1 MPSLKGSDYSSSIP
15 VFLLIVAVIVGAI
28 YALSYRELGPLAPEL
43 ARLPYYLFRSL
54 VRMAVAFAL
63 ALAIGIPYGLV
74 ATFSKRAGKV
84 MLPLLDILQSIPVLG
99 YLPAAVLFFT
109 GMFPDVMGRAVGLE
123 LASVILIFTGM
134 VWAVMFAV
142 VNGVRG
148 IPRDTKAAAR
158 SLGLTGFRY
167 LRHVVFPA
175 IYPPLV
181 TGSLLAVGGG
191 WYFLVAAEYITFG
204 RHAYTLPG
212 IGYFL
217 SKVTYVDGNI
227 PAALIGLVL
236 LAATIYLINRHFW
249 QPLFEY
255 GSRYKFES
263 VKGGASEPEPI
274 EELAA
279 HPSVKFAMSVSSACA
294 TAISPF
300 ADLLENNA
308 PAKSAAGFVGRHSG
322 TALRLVVLLLIY
334 AAVTNPG
341 QVAGFTA
348 SAVSDLKNYPNVN
361 GEYPDAIEAVR
372 HDPRLS
378 LDFLN
383 DVMRFGTFSM
393 ARLVLAYII
402 ALCIALLVGVIVA
415 KSDRLFR
422 ILMPLFDVL
431 ASIPALALFPIVVI
445 VFIDLFG
452 GGGLAINL
460 AAIALLL
467 TGMQWYLLFNVI
479 SAARSIPQELKEAGR
494 AFGLTEA
501 QMFSMIVLPA
511 ILQRLV
517 FGSMEAFGGG
527 WNSSIVAEY
536 INYSGRVYST
546 PGLGF
551 MLDKATYEWA
561 SIPIV
566 LTTLVAMTSIIIL
579 MNRYLWKPLIE
590 WTDRFKME
598 S

>member
-1 MPSLKGSDYSSSIP
+1 MKGANFSSIQI
-15 VFLLIVAVIVGAI
+15 FLLTVIVLLGAI
-28 YALSYRELGPLAPEL
+28 YAVSYRELSPLGPEL
-43 ARLPYYLFRSL
+43 VKLPYYLFRSL
-54 VRMAVAFAL
+54 MRMSVAFAITL
-63 ALAIGIPYGLV
+63 LVGIPYGLL
-74 ATFSKRAGKV
+74 ATFSRRAGRV
-84 MLPLLDILQSIPVLG
+84 LLPLLDILQSIPVLG

-109 GMFPDVMGRAVGLE
+109 GMFPDIIGRAIGLE
-123 LASVILIFTGM
+123 LASIILIFTGM
-134 VWAVMFAV
+134 VWAVIFAV
-142 VNGVRG
+142 VNGVRS

-158 SLGLTGFRY
+158 SLGLTGFAY

-217 SKVTYVDGNI
+217 AKVTYVDGNI

-236 LAATIYLINRHFW
+236 LAATIYSINRHFW

-255 GSRYKFES
+255 GTRYKFES
-263 VKGGASEPEPI
+263 VKGGAPDSEPI
-274 EELAA
+274 EELEA
-279 HPSVKFAMSVSSACA
+279 HPSVKFARTVSSACA
-294 TAISPF
+294 TTIAPF
-300 ADLLENNA
+300 ADIFENN
-308 PAKSAAGFVGRHSG
+308 PQVRSAAGFVGRHSG
-322 TALRLVVLLLIY
+322 AALKLVFLLLIY
-334 AAVTNPG
+334 AAVTNPER
-341 QVAGFTA
+341 VAGFAA
-348 SAVSDLKNYPNVN
+348 SAVSDLKSYPNVN
-361 GEYPDAIEAVR
+361 SEYPDAIGAIG
-372 HDPRLS
+372 HSPSLS
-378 LDFLN
+378 ANFLN
-383 DVMRFGTFSM
+383 DVVRFGIFSM
-393 ARLVLAYII
+393 ARLALAYLI

-422 ILMPLFDVL
+422 IFMPIFDIA
-431 ASIPALALFPIVVI
+431 ASIPALALFPIVVV
-445 VFIDLFG
+445 VFIDMFG
-452 GGGLAINL
+452 GSGLAINL

-561 SIPIV
+561 SISLV
-566 LTTLVAMTSIIIL
+566 LATLVAMTSIIIF
-579 MNRYLWKPLIE
+579 MNRYVWKPLIE